1 MIPGI
6 VSLSGFANQKA
17 YKTQMHTIGII
28 IFALLA
34 FITFCATVLPMLPS
48 KQWYIR
54 VFDYPRLQTFFI
66 AVAAMIWYLWFYFE
80 QNNVGYI
87 SAFVFVVVIVLQAK
101 KALPYTPLGKKQ
113 VLQVDANADKK
124 AEIKLVICNVLQTN
138 TNYQQMLEMV
148 NQHNPDIFITT
159 ESDRIWQ
166 DALSPLEKQFPHRVM
181 VPQSNTYGLHLYSKL
196 ELEHSEVRF
205 LVEPDIPSIK
215 TSVVLRSGERISLY
229 IVHPRPPV
237 PTEASD
243 SKERDAEIILV
254 AKEAEKE
261 KRGVIVAGDFNDVA
275 WSETT
280 ELFQEVSGFLDPR
293 RGRGFYNTFHAH
305 YPIFRWPLDHLFHSN
320 HFKLVEL
327 ERLGNVGS
335 DHFPMLIAL
344 NYIPEEKADQ
354 PEVEAEADTE
364 EKANETIRKG
374 FEDNDSPDL

>member
-1 MIPGI
+1 
-6 VSLSGFANQKA
+6 
-17 YKTQMHTIGII
+17 
-28 IFALLA
+28 
-34 FITFCATVLPMLPS
+34 ML
-48 KQWYIR
+48 
-54 VFDYPRLQTFFI
+54 
-66 AVAAMIWYLWFYFE
+66 
-80 QNNVGYI
+80 N
-87 SAFVFVVVIVLQAK
+87 
-101 KALPYTPLGKKQ
+101 
-113 VLQVDANADKK
+113 
-124 AEIKLVICNVLQTN
+124 LVNK
-138 TNYQQMLEMV
+138 Y
-148 NQHNPDIFITT
+148 NPDLFITT
-159 ESDRIWQ
+159 ETDIIWQ
-166 DALSPLEKQFPHRVM
+166 KALSSLEEQFPHRVM

-196 ELEHSEVRF
+196 ELEDSEVRF

-215 TSVVLRSGERISLY
+215 TSVVLRSGERIRLY

-237 PTEASD
+237 PSEATH

-261 KRGVIVAGDFNDVA
+261 NRGVIVAGDFNDVA

-354 PEVEAEADTE
+354 PEVDAEADTE
-364 EKANETIRKG
+364 EKADETIRQGLEEGDKSG
-374 FEDNDSPDL
+374 K